1 MIIVAK
7 KHLVLVNVNYFM
19 PDYNSIV
26 QDFFWQTE
34 DYIPQLPRI
43 HKFLIYWK
51 DNINAVINEVSI
63 SYERDYKYVYGN
75 FNISYS
81 ETTR

>member
-63 SYERDYKYVYGN
+63 SYEEEPSFKYN
-75 FNISYS
+75 LFP
-81 ETTR
+81 EEL

>member
-1 MIIVAK
+1 MIKVTK

-51 DNINAVINEVSI
+51 DNIDAVINEVSI
-63 SYERDYKYVYGN
+63 SYKEEPSFKYSL
-75 FNISYS
+75 FQA
-81 ETTR
+81 EL

>member
-1 MIIVAK
+1 MIRVTK

-26 QDFFWQTE
+26 QEFIWQTE
-34 DYIPQLPRI
+34 DYIPQLPRT

-51 DNINAVINEVSI
+51 DNIDAVINEVSV

-75 FNISYS
+75 FNITSCK
-81 ETTR
+81 TTR

>member
-1 MIIVAK
+1 MIKVTK

-63 SYERDYKYVYGN
+63 SYEEEPSFKYN
-75 FNISYS
+75 LFP
-81 ETTR
+81 EEL

>member
-1 MIIVAK
+1 MIKVTK

-63 SYERDYKYVYGN
+63 SYEEESSFKYN
-75 FNISYS
+75 LFQ
-81 ETTR
+81 EEL